1 MSEPQVFIQPPVFS
15 QPPIP
20 ALYSFD
26 GEEAEDACAE
36 EDLPELEN
44 GDRLKWDEFEPRYD
58 AMPDLKKAELI
69 KGVVYVGS
77 PVKHKKHSRPHSK
90 AVTWLGV
97 YNAATQGTDSGDN
110 GTTRLDDENAPQPDA
125 MLQLSSKCGGRSQV
139 DENDYL
145 VGAPELALEVASSS
159 ASYDLHDKKDI
170 YGQFGVLEYVVWR
183 THSRKIDWFRLE
195 NNQYVRVVPNADGV
209 IESSVFPGLRLHV
222 PAMLAGDMATVLA
235 ELQKGLNSPEH
246 AAFVERLAANIQ
258 SRPGKASPE
267 SEISNPES

>member
-1 MSEPQVFIQPPVFS
+1 
-15 QPPIP
+15 
-20 ALYSFD
+20 
-26 GEEAEDACAE
+26 
-36 EDLPELEN
+36 
-44 GDRLKWDEFEPRYD
+44 
-58 AMPDLKKAELI
+58 MPDLKKAELI

-97 YNAATQGTDSGDN
+97 YNAATWGTDSGDN

-125 MLQLSSKCGGRSQV
+125 MLRLSSKCGGRSQV

-170 YGQFGVLEYVVWR
+170 YGQFGVLEYIVWR
-183 THSRKIDWFRLE
+183 TRDRTIDWFRLE
-195 NNQYVRVVPNADGV
+195 NNQYIRVAPNTDGI
-209 IESSVFPGLRLHV
+209 IESSVFPGLRLNV
-222 PAMLAGDMATVLA
+222 AAMLAGDMATVLA

-246 AAFVERLAANIQ
+246 AAFVERLAAHIQ
-258 SRPGKASPE
+258 SRPGKANPE
-267 SEISNPES
+267 SEISNPESQT